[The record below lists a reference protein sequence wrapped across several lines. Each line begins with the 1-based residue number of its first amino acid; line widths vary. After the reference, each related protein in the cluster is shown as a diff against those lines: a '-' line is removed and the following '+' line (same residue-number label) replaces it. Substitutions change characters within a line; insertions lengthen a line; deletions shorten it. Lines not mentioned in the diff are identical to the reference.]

1 MDLPDISTLSC
12 FGPTN
17 GMQIEIII
25 NELEIRSLMD
35 MIALGPHNPKLNIKD
50 VVIYDSTLRD
60 GEQTPGISFS
70 QEQKISIARKLDE
83 THVPEIEAGFP
94 AVSENERNTVKA
106 ISSLGLNA
114 RILTLSRI
122 NRADIDACVDAGS
135 DLVLLF
141 IGTSDI
147 HLKYKFNKPREFVL
161 EKVAE
166 GLDYCH
172 ERGIAAALSAEDS
185 TRTEMDF
192 LLEVYR
198 KAEECRAVR
207 IGVTDTLGCAS
218 PEAISNMVT
227 TVKAQ
232 LRTPISVHLHN
243 DFGLA
248 MANAIA
254 GVKAGAKAVTT
265 TVNGIGERAGNVPL
279 EQFVAAMKYVYQCD
293 LGIDTTKLK
302 DLSDTVAE
310 YSELGLPKNQPLVG
324 RNVFSH
330 ESGIHVAAVL
340 NCPMT
345 YEPIPP
351 EEVGNKRHL
360 VMGKKSGL
368 NYVRKR
374 VEDLNLNA
382 SEEQLAKV
390 LCEVKKL
397 GEKKGRVSDDEFK
410 QIVLSVLNS

>member
-1 MDLPDISTLSC
+1 
-12 FGPTN
+12 
-17 GMQIEIII
+17 
-25 NELEIRSLMD
+25 MD
-35 MIALGPHNPKLNIKD
+35 MIALGPHNPRLDIKD

-60 GEQTPGISFS
+60 GEQTPGIAFS
-70 QEQKISIARKLDE
+70 PEQKLAIARRLDE
-83 THVPEIEAGFP
+83 MRVPEIEAGFP
-94 AVSENERNTVKA
+94 AVSENELRSVKA

-122 NRADIDACVDAGS
+122 TRPDIDACVEAGS
-135 DLVLLF
+135 DLALLF

-161 EKVAE
+161 EKIEE

-172 ERGIAAALSAEDS
+172 ERGIAGALSAEDS
-185 TRTEMDF
+185 TRTDMDF
-192 LLEVYR
+192 LLKVYR
-198 KAEECRAVR
+198 KAEECHASR

-218 PEAISNMVT
+218 PEAIFNIVT
-227 TVKAQ
+227 TVKAH
-232 LRTPISVHLHN
+232 LSTPISVHLHN

-248 MANAIA
+248 LANAIA
-254 GVKAGAKAVTT
+254 GVKAGAQAVTT

-279 EQFVAAMKYVYQCD
+279 EQFVAAMKYVYRCD

-302 DLSDTVAE
+302 GLSDLVAE
-310 YSELGLPKNQPLVG
+310 YSGLGLPKNQPLVG
-324 RNVFSH
+324 QNVYSH

-351 EEVGNKRHL
+351 EEIGNKRHL
-360 VMGKKSGL
+360 IMGKKTGL

-374 VEDLNLNA
+374 VDELNLGA
-382 SEEQLAKV
+382 TEEQLEKV
-390 LCEVKKL
+390 LREVKKI
-397 GEKKGRVSDDEFK
+397 GEKKGRVSDEEFK
-410 QIVLSVLNS
+410 HIVSTVLNG

>member
-1 MDLPDISTLSC
+1 
-12 FGPTN
+12 
-17 GMQIEIII
+17 
-25 NELEIRSLMD
+25 MD
-35 MIALGPHNPKLNIKD
+35 MIALGPHNPILDIKD

-60 GEQTPGISFS
+60 GEQTPGIAFS
-70 QEQKISIARKLDE
+70 AEQKLTIACKLDE
-83 THVPEIEAGFP
+83 IHVPEIEAGFP
-94 AVSENERNTVKA
+94 AVSENEQKSVKA
-106 ISSLGLNA
+106 ITELGLNA

-122 NRADIDACVDAGS
+122 TRSDIDACVDSGS
-135 DLVLLF
+135 DMVLLF

-172 ERGIAAALSAEDS
+172 ERGISAALSAEDS

-198 KAEECRAVR
+198 KAEECHASR
-207 IGVTDTLGCAS
+207 IGITDTLGCAS
-218 PEAISNMVT
+218 PEAISKIVT
-227 TVKAQ
+227 AVKER
-232 LRTPISVHLHN
+232 LKTPISIHLHN

-248 MANAIA
+248 LANAIA
-254 GVKAGAKAVTT
+254 GIKAGAKAVTT

-279 EQFVAAMKYVYQCD
+279 EQFVASMKYVYRCD

-302 DLSDTVAE
+302 ELSDIVAE
-310 YSELGLPKNQPLVG
+310 YSGLGLPKNQPLVG
-324 RNVFSH
+324 QNVFSH

-351 EEVGNKRHL
+351 EEIGNKRHL
-360 VMGKKSGL
+360 IMGKKTGL

-374 VEDLNLNA
+374 VEDLSMIA
-382 SEEQLAKV
+382 SEAQLAKI

-397 GEKKGRVSDDEFK
+397 GEEKGRVSDDEFK
-410 QIVLSVLNS
+410 HIVSTIMRD

>member
-1 MDLPDISTLSC
+1 
-12 FGPTN
+12 
-17 GMQIEIII
+17 
-25 NELEIRSLMD
+25 MD
-35 MIALGPHNPKLNIKD
+35 MIALGPHNPKLDVKD
-50 VVIYDSTLRD
+50 VVVYDSTLRD
-60 GEQTPGISFS
+60 GEQTPGIAFS
-70 QEQKISIARKLDE
+70 EEQKVTIARKLDE
-83 THVPEIEAGFP
+83 MHVPEIEAGFP
-94 AVSENERNTVKA
+94 AVSENEQKIVKA
-106 ISSLGLNA
+106 ITSLGLDA

-122 NRADIDACVDAGS
+122 TKPDIDACVDAGS
-135 DLVLLF
+135 DLALLF

-161 EKVAE
+161 EKIAE

-198 KAEECRAVR
+198 KAEECHACR

-218 PEAISNMVT
+218 PEAIYNIVT
-227 TVKAQ
+227 TAKSQ

-248 MANAIA
+248 LANAIA

-279 EQFVAAMKYVYQCD
+279 EQFISSLKYVYRCD

-302 DLSDTVAE
+302 GLSDLVAE
-310 YSELGLPKNQPLVG
+310 YSGLGLPKNQPLVG
-324 RNVFSH
+324 QNVFSH

-351 EEVGNKRHL
+351 EEIGNKRHL
-360 VMGKKSGL
+360 IMGKKTGL

-374 VEDLNLNA
+374 VEELELTA
-382 SEEQLAKV
+382 TEEQLAKL

-397 GEKKGRVSDDEFK
+397 GEKKGRVSDEEFRHLVSM
-410 QIVLSVLNS
+410 VLSG

>member
-1 MDLPDISTLSC
+1 
-12 FGPTN
+12 
-17 GMQIEIII
+17 
-25 NELEIRSLMD
+25 MD
-35 MIALGPHNPKLNIKD
+35 MIALGPHNPRLDIKD

-60 GEQTPGISFS
+60 GEQTPGIAFS
-70 QEQKISIARKLDE
+70 PEQKITIARKLDE
-83 THVPEIEAGFP
+83 MHVPEIEAGFP
-94 AVSENERNTVKA
+94 AVSENEQASVKA

-122 NRADIDACVDAGS
+122 TKADIDACVNSGS
-135 DLVLLF
+135 DLALLF

-172 ERGIAAALSAEDS
+172 ERGIAGALSAEDS
-185 TRTEMDF
+185 TRTDMDF
-192 LLEVYR
+192 LLEVYK
-198 KAEECRAVR
+198 KAEECHASR

-218 PEAISNMVT
+218 PEAIFNIVT
-227 TVKAQ
+227 AVKDHV
-232 LRTPISVHLHN
+232 RTPISVHLHN

-248 MANAIA
+248 LANAIA
-254 GVKAGAKAVTT
+254 GVKAGAQAVTT

-279 EQFVAAMKYVYQCD
+279 EQFVATMKYVYRCD

-302 DLSDTVAE
+302 ELSDIVAE
-310 YSELGLPKNQPLVG
+310 YSGLGLPKNQPLVG
-324 RNVFSH
+324 QNVFSH

-360 VMGKKSGL
+360 IMGKKTGL
-368 NYVRKR
+368 NYIRKR
-374 VEDLNLNA
+374 VDDLNLVA
-382 SEEQLAKV
+382 TEEQLAKI
-390 LCEVKKL
+390 LCEVKRT

-410 QIVLSVLNS
+410 HIVSTILAG

>member
-1 MDLPDISTLSC
+1 
-12 FGPTN
+12 
-17 GMQIEIII
+17 
-25 NELEIRSLMD
+25 
-35 MIALGPHNPKLNIKD
+35 MIALGPHNPTLDIKD
-50 VVIYDSTLRD
+50 IVIYDSTLRD
-60 GEQTPGISFS
+60 GEQTPGIAFS
-70 QEQKISIARKLDE
+70 AEQKLIIARKLDE
-83 THVPEIEAGFP
+83 MHVPEIEAGFP
-94 AVSENERNTVKA
+94 AVSENEQKSVKA
-106 ISSLGLNA
+106 IRELGLNA
-114 RILTLSRI
+114 KILTLSRI
-122 NRADIDACVDAGS
+122 TRSDIDACVDSGS
-135 DLVLLF
+135 DMALLF

-172 ERGIAAALSAEDS
+172 ERGIPAALSAEDS

-198 KAEECRAVR
+198 KAEECHASR

-218 PEAISNMVT
+218 PEAISKIVT
-227 TVKAQ
+227 AVKDR
-232 LRTPISVHLHN
+232 LKTPISIHLHN

-248 MANAIA
+248 LANAIT
-254 GVKAGAKAVTT
+254 GIKAGAKAVTT

-279 EQFVAAMKYVYQCD
+279 EQFVASMKYVYRCD

-302 DLSDTVAE
+302 ELSDIVAE
-310 YSELGLPKNQPLVG
+310 YSGLGLPKNQPLVG
-324 RNVFSH
+324 QNVFSH

-351 EEVGNKRHL
+351 EEIGNKRHL
-360 VMGKKSGL
+360 IMGKKTGL

-374 VEDLNLNA
+374 VEDLGLTA
-382 SEEQLAKV
+382 TEEQLAKI

-410 QIVLSVLNS
+410 HIVSMVLRG

>member
-1 MDLPDISTLSC
+1 MS
-12 FGPTN
+12 
-17 GMQIEIII
+17 
-25 NELEIRSLMD
+25 
-35 MIALGPHNPKLNIKD
+35 
-50 VVIYDSTLRD
+50 
-60 GEQTPGISFS
+60 
-70 QEQKISIARKLDE
+70 
-83 THVPEIEAGFP
+83 
-94 AVSENERNTVKA
+94 VKA

-122 NRADIDACVDAGS
+122 TKADIDACVEAGS
-135 DLVLLF
+135 DLALLF

-147 HLKYKFNKPREFVL
+147 HLKYKFNKPKEFVL

-172 ERGIAAALSAEDS
+172 ERGIAGALSAEDS

-192 LLEVYR
+192 LLKVYR
-198 KAEECRAVR
+198 KAEECHASR

-218 PEAISNMVT
+218 PEAIFNIVT
-227 TVKAQ
+227 EVKKH

-248 MANAIA
+248 LANAIA

-279 EQFVAAMKYVYQCD
+279 EQFVATMKYVYRCD
-293 LGIDTTKLK
+293 LGIDATKLK
-302 DLSDTVAE
+302 DLSDIVAE
-310 YSELGLPKNQPLVG
+310 YSGLGLPKNQPLVG
-324 RNVFSH
+324 QNVFSH

-351 EEVGNKRHL
+351 EEIGNKRHL
-360 VMGKKSGL
+360 IMGKKTGL

-374 VEDLNLNA
+374 VEDLDLLA
-382 SEEQLAKV
+382 SEEELAKI
-390 LCEVKKL
+390 LCEVKKA
-397 GEKKGRVSDDEFK
+397 GERKGRVSDDEFK
-410 QIVLSVLNS
+410 HIVSTVLGGLV

>member
-1 MDLPDISTLSC
+1 
-12 FGPTN
+12 
-17 GMQIEIII
+17 
-25 NELEIRSLMD
+25 MD

-70 QEQKISIARKLDE
+70 PEQKLTIARKLDE
-83 THVPEIEAGFP
+83 MHVPEIEAGFP
-94 AVSENERNTVKA
+94 AVSENERDSVKA

-114 RILTLSRI
+114 RIPTLSRI
-122 NRADIDACVDAGS
+122 TKADIDACVEAGS
-135 DLVLLF
+135 DLALLF

-147 HLKYKFNKPREFVL
+147 HLKYKFNKPKEFVL

-172 ERGIAAALSAEDS
+172 ERGIAGALSAEDS

-192 LLEVYR
+192 LLEVYK
-198 KAEECRAVR
+198 KAEECHASR

-218 PEAISNMVT
+218 PDAIFNIVT
-227 TVKAQ
+227 AVKQQ
-232 LRTPISVHLHN
+232 LKTPISVHLHN

-248 MANAIA
+248 LANAIA

-279 EQFVAAMKYVYQCD
+279 EQFVATMKYVYRCD

-302 DLSDTVAE
+302 ELSDIVAE
-310 YSELGLPKNQPLVG
+310 YSGLGLPKNQPLVG
-324 RNVFSH
+324 QNVFSH

-351 EEVGNKRHL
+351 EEIGNKRHL
-360 VMGKKSGL
+360 IMGKKTGL

-374 VEDLNLNA
+374 VEDLKLTA
-382 SEEQLAKV
+382 TEEQLSKI
-390 LCEVKKL
+390 LCDVKRM

-410 QIVLSVLNS
+410 HIVSTVLHG

>member
-1 MDLPDISTLSC
+1 
-12 FGPTN
+12 
-17 GMQIEIII
+17 
-25 NELEIRSLMD
+25 MD
-35 MIALGPHNPKLNIKD
+35 MIALGPHNPRLDIKD

-60 GEQTPGISFS
+60 GEQTPGIVFS
-70 QEQKISIARKLDE
+70 PEQKITIARKLDE
-83 THVPEIEAGFP
+83 MHVPEIEAGFP
-94 AVSENERNTVKA
+94 AVSENEQMSVKA

-122 NRADIDACVDAGS
+122 TKADIDACVEAGS
-135 DLVLLF
+135 DLALLF

-147 HLKYKFNKPREFVL
+147 HLKYKFNKPKEFVL

-172 ERGIAAALSAEDS
+172 ERGIAGALSAEDS

-192 LLEVYR
+192 LLKVYR
-198 KAEECRAVR
+198 KAEECHASR

-218 PEAISNMVT
+218 PEAIFNIVT
-227 TVKAQ
+227 EVKKH

-248 MANAIA
+248 LANAIA

-279 EQFVAAMKYVYQCD
+279 EQFVATMKYVYRCD
-293 LGIDTTKLK
+293 LGIDATKLK
-302 DLSDTVAE
+302 DLSDIVAE
-310 YSELGLPKNQPLVG
+310 YSGLGLPKNQPLVG
-324 RNVFSH
+324 QNVFSH

-351 EEVGNKRHL
+351 EEIGNKRHL
-360 VMGKKSGL
+360 IMGKKTGL

-374 VEDLNLNA
+374 VEDLDLLA
-382 SEEQLAKV
+382 SEEELAKI
-390 LCEVKKL
+390 LCEVKKA
-397 GEKKGRVSDDEFK
+397 GERKGRVSDDEFK
-410 QIVLSVLNS
+410 HIVSTVLGGLV

>member
-1 MDLPDISTLSC
+1 
-12 FGPTN
+12 
-17 GMQIEIII
+17 
-25 NELEIRSLMD
+25 MD
-35 MIALGPHNPKLNIKD
+35 MIALGPHNPRLDVKD

-70 QEQKISIARKLDE
+70 QQQKLAIARKLDE
-83 THVPEIEAGFP
+83 MHVPEIEAGFP
-94 AVSENERNTVKA
+94 AVSENERDTVKA
-106 ISSLGLNA
+106 ISSLGLDA

-122 NRADIDACVDAGS
+122 TRSDIDACVDAGS

-147 HLKYKFNKPREFVL
+147 HLKYKFNKPKEFVL

-166 GLDYCH
+166 GLDYCR

-185 TRTEMDF
+185 TRTDMDF
-192 LLEVYR
+192 LLEVYK
-198 KAEECRAVR
+198 KAEECRASR

-218 PEAISNMVT
+218 PEAIFNIVT
-227 TVKAQ
+227 TVRRTLK
-232 LRTPISVHLHN
+232 TPISVHLHN

-248 MANAIA
+248 LANAIA
-254 GVKAGAKAVTT
+254 GAKAGARAVTT

-279 EQFVAAMKYVYQCD
+279 EQFVATLKYVYRCD

-302 DLSDTVAE
+302 ELSDLVAE
-310 YSELGLPKNQPLVG
+310 YSGLGLPKNQPLVG
-324 RNVFSH
+324 QNVFSH

-351 EEVGNKRHL
+351 EEIGNKRHL
-360 VMGKKSGL
+360 IMGKKTGL

-374 VEDLNLNA
+374 VEELGMTA

-397 GEKKGRVSDDEFK
+397 GEKKGRVSDEEFK
-410 QIVLSVLNS
+410 HIVSSVLQD

>member
-1 MDLPDISTLSC
+1 
-12 FGPTN
+12 
-17 GMQIEIII
+17 
-25 NELEIRSLMD
+25 
-35 MIALGPHNPKLNIKD
+35 MIALGPHNPRLDIKD

-60 GEQTPGISFS
+60 GEQTPGIVFS
-70 QEQKISIARKLDE
+70 EEQKIMIARKLDE
-83 THVPEIEAGFP
+83 MHVPEIEAGFP
-94 AVSENERNTVKA
+94 AVSENELKSVKA

-122 NRADIDACVDAGS
+122 TKSDIDACIEAGS
-135 DLVLLF
+135 DQALLF

-147 HLKYKFNKPREFVL
+147 HLKYKFNKPKEFVL

-185 TRTEMDF
+185 TRTDMDF

-198 KAEECRAVR
+198 KAEECHASR

-218 PEAISNMVT
+218 PEAIFNIVT
-227 TVKAQ
+227 EAKRH
-232 LRTPISVHLHN
+232 LKTPISVHLHN

-248 MANAIA
+248 LANAIA

-279 EQFVAAMKYVYQCD
+279 EQFVASMKYVYRCD

-302 DLSDTVAE
+302 ELSDIVAE
-310 YSELGLPKNQPLVG
+310 YSGLGLPKNQPLVG
-324 RNVFSH
+324 HNVFSH

-351 EEVGNKRHL
+351 EEIGNKRHL
-360 VMGKKSGL
+360 IMGKKTGL
-368 NYVRKR
+368 NYIRKR
-374 VEDLNLNA
+374 VEELHLIA
-382 SEEQLAKV
+382 SEEQLGKI
-390 LCEVKKL
+390 LCDVKKL
-397 GEKKGRVSDDEFK
+397 GEKKGRVTDDEFK
-410 QIVLSVLNS
+410 QIVLTILRG

>member
-1 MDLPDISTLSC
+1 
-12 FGPTN
+12 
-17 GMQIEIII
+17 
-25 NELEIRSLMD
+25 
-35 MIALGPHNPKLNIKD
+35 MIALGPHNPRLDIKD

-60 GEQTPGISFS
+60 RGTDAGDIIQPGA
-70 QEQKISIARKLDE
+70 EVVIARKLDE
-83 THVPEIEAGFP
+83 MHVPEIEAGFP

-106 ISSLGLNA
+106 ISALGLDA

-122 NRADIDACVDAGS
+122 TRADIDACVDAGA

-147 HLKYKFNKPREFVL
+147 HLKYKFNKPKEFVL

-166 GLDYCH
+166 GLDYCR
-172 ERGIAAALSAEDS
+172 ERGVQAAISAEDS

-192 LLEVYR
+192 LLEFYR
-198 KAEECRAVR
+198 KAEECHATR

-218 PEAISNMVT
+218 PEAIRDIVI
-227 TVKAQ
+227 TVRSEAENADLAAPAQ
-232 LRTPISVHLHN
+232 RLRS
-243 DFGLA
+243 G
-248 MANAIA
+248 A
-254 GVKAGAKAVTT
+254 GQRHCRAKAGAAAVTT

-279 EQFVAAMKYVYQCD
+279 EQFVAALKYVYRCD

-302 DLSDTVAE
+302 ELSDIVAE
-310 YSELGLPKNQPLVG
+310 YSGLGLPKNQPLVG
-324 RNVFSH
+324 HNVFSH

-360 VMGKKSGL
+360 IMGKKTGL

-374 VEDLNLNA
+374 VEDLNLFA
-382 SEEQLAKV
+382 TEEQLAKL

-410 QIVLSVLNS
+410 EIVSMVLHD

>member
-1 MDLPDISTLSC
+1 
-12 FGPTN
+12 
-17 GMQIEIII
+17 
-25 NELEIRSLMD
+25 MD
-35 MIALGPHNPKLNIKD
+35 MIALGPHNPRLDIKD

-60 GEQTPGISFS
+60 GAQTPRIAFS
-70 QEQKISIARKLDE
+70 PEQKITIARKLDE
-83 THVPEIEAGFP
+83 MHVPEIEAGFP
-94 AVSENERNTVKA
+94 AVSENEQMSVKA

-122 NRADIDACVDAGS
+122 TKADIDACVNAGS
-135 DLVLLF
+135 DLALLF

-147 HLKYKFNKPREFVL
+147 HLKYKFNKPKEFVL

-172 ERGIAAALSAEDS
+172 ERGIAGALSAEDS
-185 TRTEMDF
+185 TRTEMEF
-192 LLEVYR
+192 LLEVYK
-198 KAEECRAVR
+198 KAEECHASR

-218 PEAISNMVT
+218 PEAIFNIVT
-227 TVKAQ
+227 AAKKHV
-232 LRTPISVHLHN
+232 RTPISVHLHN

-248 MANAIA
+248 LANAVA

-279 EQFVAAMKYVYQCD
+279 EQFVATMKYVYRCD

-302 DLSDTVAE
+302 ELSDIVAE
-310 YSELGLPKNQPLVG
+310 YSGLGLPKNQPLVG
-324 RNVFSH
+324 QNVFSH

-360 VMGKKSGL
+360 IMGKKTGL

-374 VEDLNLNA
+374 VEELNLVA
-382 SEEQLAKV
+382 TEEQLAKI
-390 LCEVKKL
+390 LCEVKKT
-397 GEKKGRVSDDEFK
+397 GEKKGRVSDEEFK
-410 QIVLSVLNS
+410 QIVSSVLRGLV

>member
-1 MDLPDISTLSC
+1 
-12 FGPTN
+12 
-17 GMQIEIII
+17 
-25 NELEIRSLMD
+25 MD
-35 MIALGPHNPKLNIKD
+35 MIALGPHNPRMDIKD

-60 GEQTPGISFS
+60 GEQTPGIAFS
-70 QEQKISIARKLDE
+70 PEQKITIARKLDE
-83 THVPEIEAGFP
+83 MHVPEIEAGFP
-94 AVSENERNTVKA
+94 AVSENEQMSVKA

-122 NRADIDACVDAGS
+122 TKSDIDACVNSGS
-135 DLVLLF
+135 DMALLF

-147 HLKYKFNKPREFVL
+147 HLKYKFNKPKEFVL

-172 ERGIAAALSAEDS
+172 ERGISATLSAEDS

-192 LLEVYR
+192 LLEVYK
-198 KAEECRAVR
+198 KAEECHATR

-218 PEAISNMVT
+218 PEAIFNIVT
-227 TVKAQ
+227 AAKEHV
-232 LRTPISVHLHN
+232 RTPISVHLHN

-248 MANAIA
+248 LANAIA

-279 EQFVAAMKYVYQCD
+279 EQFVATMKYVYRCD

-302 DLSDTVAE
+302 ELSDMVAE
-310 YSELGLPKNQPLVG
+310 YSGLGLPKNQPLVG
-324 RNVFSH
+324 QNVFSH

-360 VMGKKSGL
+360 IMGKKTGL

-374 VEDLNLNA
+374 VEDLKLIA
-382 SEEQLAKV
+382 TEEQLAKI
-390 LCEVKKL
+390 LCEVKKT

-410 QIVLSVLNS
+410 HIVSAILAG

>member
-1 MDLPDISTLSC
+1 
-12 FGPTN
+12 
-17 GMQIEIII
+17 
-25 NELEIRSLMD
+25 MD
-35 MIALGPHNPKLNIKD
+35 MIALGPHNPTLDIKD
-50 VVIYDSTLRD
+50 IVIYDSTLRD
-60 GEQTPGISFS
+60 GEQTPGIAFS
-70 QEQKISIARKLDE
+70 AEQKLIIARKLDE
-83 THVPEIEAGFP
+83 MHVPEIEAGFP
-94 AVSENERNTVKA
+94 AVSENEQKSVKA
-106 ISSLGLNA
+106 IKELGLNA
-114 RILTLSRI
+114 KILTLSRI
-122 NRADIDACVDAGS
+122 TRSDIDACVDSGS
-135 DLVLLF
+135 DMALLF

-172 ERGIAAALSAEDS
+172 ERGIPAALSAEDS

-198 KAEECRAVR
+198 KAEECHASR

-218 PEAISNMVT
+218 PEAISKIVT
-227 TVKAQ
+227 AVKDR
-232 LRTPISVHLHN
+232 LKTPISIHLHN

-248 MANAIA
+248 LANAIT
-254 GVKAGAKAVTT
+254 GIKAGAKAVTT

-279 EQFVAAMKYVYQCD
+279 EQFVASMKYVYRCD

-302 DLSDTVAE
+302 ELSDIVAE
-310 YSELGLPKNQPLVG
+310 YSGLGLPKNQPLVG
-324 RNVFSH
+324 QNVFSH

-351 EEVGNKRHL
+351 EEIGNKRHL
-360 VMGKKSGL
+360 IMGKKTGL

-374 VEDLNLNA
+374 VEDLGLTA
-382 SEEQLAKV
+382 TEEQLAKI

-410 QIVLSVLNS
+410 HIVSMVLRG

>member
-1 MDLPDISTLSC
+1 
-12 FGPTN
+12 
-17 GMQIEIII
+17 
-25 NELEIRSLMD
+25 
-35 MIALGPHNPKLNIKD
+35 MIALGPHNPTLDIKD
-50 VVIYDSTLRD
+50 IVIYDSTLRD
-60 GEQTPGISFS
+60 GEQTPGIAFS
-70 QEQKISIARKLDE
+70 AEQKLIIARKLDE
-83 THVPEIEAGFP
+83 MHVPEIEAGFP
-94 AVSENERNTVKA
+94 AVSENEQKSVKA
-106 ISSLGLNA
+106 IKELGLNA
-114 RILTLSRI
+114 KILTLSRI
-122 NRADIDACVDAGS
+122 TRSDIDACVDSGS
-135 DLVLLF
+135 DMALLF

-172 ERGIAAALSAEDS
+172 ERGIPAALSAEDS

-198 KAEECRAVR
+198 KAEECHASR

-218 PEAISNMVT
+218 PEAISKIVT
-227 TVKAQ
+227 AVKDR
-232 LRTPISVHLHN
+232 LKTPISIHLHN

-248 MANAIA
+248 LANAIT
-254 GVKAGAKAVTT
+254 GIKAGAKAVTT

-279 EQFVAAMKYVYQCD
+279 EQFVASMKYVYRCD

-302 DLSDTVAE
+302 ELSDIVAE
-310 YSELGLPKNQPLVG
+310 YSGLGLPKNQPLVG
-324 RNVFSH
+324 QNVFSH

-351 EEVGNKRHL
+351 EEIGNKRHL
-360 VMGKKSGL
+360 IMGKKTGL

-374 VEDLNLNA
+374 VEDLGLTA
-382 SEEQLAKV
+382 TEEQLAKI

-410 QIVLSVLNS
+410 HIVSMVLRG

>member
-1 MDLPDISTLSC
+1 
-12 FGPTN
+12 
-17 GMQIEIII
+17 
-25 NELEIRSLMD
+25 MD
-35 MIALGPHNPKLNIKD
+35 MIALGPHNPRLDIKD

-70 QEQKISIARKLDE
+70 QEQKLTIARKLDE
-83 THVPEIEAGFP
+83 MHVPEIEAGFP
-94 AVSENERNTVKA
+94 AVSENERDTVKA
-106 ISSLGLNA
+106 ISSLGLDA

-122 NRADIDACVDAGS
+122 TRSDIDACVEAGS
-135 DLVLLF
+135 DLALLF

-147 HLKYKFNKPREFVL
+147 HLKYKFNKPKEFVL

-185 TRTEMDF
+185 TRTDMDF
-192 LLEVYR
+192 LLQVYR
-198 KAEECRAVR
+198 KAEECHASR

-218 PEAISNMVT
+218 PEAIFNIVT
-227 TVKAQ
+227 TVRRS

-248 MANAIA
+248 LANAIA
-254 GVKAGAKAVTT
+254 GAKAGAQAVTT

-279 EQFVAAMKYVYQCD
+279 EQFVAALKYVYRCD

-302 DLSDTVAE
+302 ELSDIVAE
-310 YSELGLPKNQPLVG
+310 YSGLGLPKNQPLVG
-324 RNVFSH
+324 QNVFSH

-351 EEVGNKRHL
+351 EEIGNKRHL
-360 VMGKKSGL
+360 VMGKKTGL

-374 VEDLNLNA
+374 VEELGLTA

-397 GEKKGRVSDDEFK
+397 GERKGRVADDEFK
-410 QIVLSVLNS
+410 HIVSAVLHG

>member
-1 MDLPDISTLSC
+1 
-12 FGPTN
+12 
-17 GMQIEIII
+17 
-25 NELEIRSLMD
+25 MD
-35 MIALGPHNPKLNIKD
+35 MIALGPHNPRLDIKD

-60 GEQTPGISFS
+60 GEQTPGIVFS
-70 QEQKISIARKLDE
+70 PEQKITIARKLDE
-83 THVPEIEAGFP
+83 MHVPEIEAGFP
-94 AVSENERNTVKA
+94 AVSENEQMSVKA

-122 NRADIDACVDAGS
+122 TKADIDACVEAGS
-135 DLVLLF
+135 DLALLF

-147 HLKYKFNKPREFVL
+147 HLKYKFNKPKEFVL

-172 ERGIAAALSAEDS
+172 ERGIAGDLSAEDS

-192 LLEVYR
+192 LLKVYR
-198 KAEECRAVR
+198 KAEECHASR

-218 PEAISNMVT
+218 PEAIFNIVT
-227 TVKAQ
+227 EVKKH

-248 MANAIA
+248 LANAIA

-279 EQFVAAMKYVYQCD
+279 EQFVATMKYVYRCD
-293 LGIDTTKLK
+293 LGIDATKLK
-302 DLSDTVAE
+302 DLSDIVAE
-310 YSELGLPKNQPLVG
+310 YSGLGLPKNQPLVG
-324 RNVFSH
+324 QNVFSH

-351 EEVGNKRHL
+351 EEIGNKRHL
-360 VMGKKSGL
+360 IMGKKTGL

-374 VEDLNLNA
+374 VEDLDLLA
-382 SEEQLAKV
+382 SEEELAKI
-390 LCEVKKL
+390 LCEVKKA
-397 GEKKGRVSDDEFK
+397 GERKGRVSDDEFK
-410 QIVLSVLNS
+410 HIVSTVLGGLV

>member
-1 MDLPDISTLSC
+1 
-12 FGPTN
+12 
-17 GMQIEIII
+17 
-25 NELEIRSLMD
+25 MD
-35 MIALGPHNPKLNIKD
+35 MIALGPHNPRLDVKD

-70 QEQKISIARKLDE
+70 RQQKLAIAHKLDE
-83 THVPEIEAGFP
+83 MHVPEIEAGFP
-94 AVSENERNTVKA
+94 AVSENERDTVKA
-106 ISSLGLNA
+106 ISSLGLDA

-122 NRADIDACVDAGS
+122 TRSDIDACVEAGS

-147 HLKYKFNKPREFVL
+147 HLKYKFNKPKEFVL

-185 TRTEMDF
+185 TRTDMDF
-192 LLEVYR
+192 LLEVYK
-198 KAEECRAVR
+198 KAEECRATR

-218 PEAISNMVT
+218 PEAIFNIVT
-227 TVKAQ
+227 TVRRT

-248 MANAIA
+248 LANAIA
-254 GVKAGAKAVTT
+254 GAKAGARAVTT

-279 EQFVAAMKYVYQCD
+279 EQFVATLKYVYRCD
-293 LGIDTTKLK
+293 LGIDTTKMK
-302 DLSDTVAE
+302 ELSDLVAE
-310 YSELGLPKNQPLVG
+310 YSGLGLPKNQPLVG
-324 RNVFSH
+324 QNVFSH

-351 EEVGNKRHL
+351 EEIGNKRHL
-360 VMGKKSGL
+360 IMGKKTGL

-374 VEDLNLNA
+374 VEELGMTA

-390 LCEVKKL
+390 LCDVKKL

-410 QIVLSVLNS
+410 HIVSSVLQN

>member
-1 MDLPDISTLSC
+1 
-12 FGPTN
+12 
-17 GMQIEIII
+17 
-25 NELEIRSLMD
+25 
-35 MIALGPHNPKLNIKD
+35 MIALGPHNPRLDIKD

-60 GEQTPGISFS
+60 GEQTPGIAFS
-70 QEQKISIARKLDE
+70 PEQKITIARKLDE
-83 THVPEIEAGFP
+83 MHVPEIEAGFP
-94 AVSENERNTVKA
+94 AVSENEQASVKA

-122 NRADIDACVDAGS
+122 TKADIDACVNSGS
-135 DLVLLF
+135 DLALLF

-172 ERGIAAALSAEDS
+172 ERGIAGALSAEDS
-185 TRTEMDF
+185 TRTDMDF
-192 LLEVYR
+192 LLEVYK
-198 KAEECRAVR
+198 KAEECHASR

-218 PEAISNMVT
+218 PEAIFNIVT
-227 TVKAQ
+227 AVKDHV
-232 LRTPISVHLHN
+232 RTPISVHLHN

-248 MANAIA
+248 LANAIA
-254 GVKAGAKAVTT
+254 GVKAGAQAVTT

-279 EQFVAAMKYVYQCD
+279 EQFVATMKYVYRCD

-302 DLSDTVAE
+302 ELSDIVAE
-310 YSELGLPKNQPLVG
+310 YSGLGLPKNQPLVG
-324 RNVFSH
+324 QNVFSH

-360 VMGKKSGL
+360 IMGKKTGL
-368 NYVRKR
+368 NYIRKR
-374 VEDLNLNA
+374 VDDLNLVA
-382 SEEQLAKV
+382 TEEQLAKI
-390 LCEVKKL
+390 LCEVKRT

-410 QIVLSVLNS
+410 HIVSTILAG

>member
-1 MDLPDISTLSC
+1 
-12 FGPTN
+12 
-17 GMQIEIII
+17 
-25 NELEIRSLMD
+25 MD
-35 MIALGPHNPKLNIKD
+35 MIALGPHNPRLDVKE

-70 QEQKISIARKLDE
+70 RSQKLAIARKLDE
-83 THVPEIEAGFP
+83 MHVPEIEAGFP
-94 AVSENERNTVKA
+94 AVSENERDTVKA
-106 ISSLGLNA
+106 ISSLGLDA
-114 RILTLSRI
+114 RTLTLSRI
-122 NRADIDACVDAGS
+122 TRSDIDACVEAGS

-147 HLKYKFNKPREFVL
+147 HLKYKFNKPKEFVL

-172 ERGIAAALSAEDS
+172 ERGIPASLSAEDS
-185 TRTEMDF
+185 TRTDMDF

-198 KAEECRAVR
+198 KAEECHASR

-218 PEAISNMVT
+218 PEAIFNIVT
-227 TVKAQ
+227 AVRRT

-248 MANAIA
+248 LANAIA
-254 GVKAGAKAVTT
+254 GAKAGARAVTT

-279 EQFVAAMKYVYQCD
+279 EQFVATLKYVYRCD

-302 DLSDTVAE
+302 EISDLVAE
-310 YSELGLPKNQPLVG
+310 CSGLGLPKNQPLVG
-324 RNVFSH
+324 QNVFSH

-351 EEVGNKRHL
+351 EEIGNKRHL
-360 VMGKKSGL
+360 IMGKKTGL

-374 VEDLNLNA
+374 VEELDLTA
-382 SEEQLAKV
+382 SEDQLAKV

-397 GEKKGRVSDDEFK
+397 GEQKGRVSDDEFK
-410 QIVLSVLNS
+410 HIVSAVLQG